1 MGKKIYV
8 GNLDFDINDSEL
20 EEAFSQF
27 GDIVSTVVVKDRNSG
42 RSKGFGFIEFAQEA
56 DAQQAKEAMN
66 GKELNGR
73 TIKVDEARERRD
85 RNRGRASGGRRPDRR
100 SRFSY

>member
-8 GNLDFDINDSEL
+8 GNLSFDITDSEL

-27 GDIVSTVVVKDRNSG
+27 GEIVSTVVVKDRDSG

-66 GKELNGR
+66 GKELSGR
-73 TIKVDEARERRD
+73 AIKVDDAREPRSRD
-85 RNRGRASGGRRPDRR
+85 RRSGDYGFNRR
-100 SRFSY
+100 SRF